1 MDEWG
6 NGQKDGQPVDID
18 ERIGRGNWK
27 KEWKRGG
34 KRWVKMEER
43 RETMRISTDND
54 KLQEVSL
61 EEKIILV

>member
-6 NGQKDGQPVDID
+6 NGQKDGQTVDID

-34 KRWVKMEER
+34 KRWVRREER